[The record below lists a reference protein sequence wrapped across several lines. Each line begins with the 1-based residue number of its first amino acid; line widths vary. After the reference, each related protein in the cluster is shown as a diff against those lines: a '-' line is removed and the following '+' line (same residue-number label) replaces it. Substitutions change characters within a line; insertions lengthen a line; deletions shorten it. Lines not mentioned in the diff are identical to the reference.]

1 MSAIYKRDGSRQTPI
16 SAIYKAD
23 IGVRGYLARIGWLV
37 TGMYGSCMGKEKAR
51 CGGMNAAGLVEPT
64 VVEIYVDILPFYGY
78 FMFLW

>member
-1 MSAIYKRDGSRQTPI
+1 LQYFLDVGAGSARGIIGAKNVGKSRKT
-16 SAIYKAD
+16 
-23 IGVRGYLARIGWLV
+23 
-37 TGMYGSCMGKEKAR
+37 KEKAR

>member
-1 MSAIYKRDGSRQTPI
+1 MSS
-16 SAIYKAD
+16 
-23 IGVRGYLARIGWLV
+23 GVFGEDWWLV
-37 TGMYGSCMGKEKAR
+37 TGMHG

>member
-1 MSAIYKRDGSRQTPI
+1 
-16 SAIYKAD
+16 
-23 IGVRGYLARIGWLV
+23 
-37 TGMYGSCMGKEKAR
+37 MGKEKAR